1 MTWKQFRGRWLPGRI
16 YHTYHNLVCFD
27 PCRFHQPQQWEGK
40 RITISAYTVNCYDN
54 CSQAHLA
61 LLQALGFPLP
71 HDGVRAQPE
80 GGEGAC
86 GNVLGSGATKSLRR
100 QKGALRVLCCSG
112 FSERDQVGDSSIP
125 GEDQTLESPQVA
137 GGEGRDLV
145 HEGQGHVGDRA
156 VPGEDQTLESPQVA
170 GGEGRGC
177 MCKGYEVDPSLCMCK
192 GYEVDPSL
200 CVCKGYEVDPSPEH
214 GPQVFYIG
222 DAVSANVEDGTK
234 DQAEGEPEDAWLRE
248 EWGAYGP
255 PELTRLMAVN
265 EEDESSY
272 HLVGA
277 ESPLRVGWD
286 LLGEYVDGLRMA
298 LVLEEYAERDHLLR
312 RGEEGD
318 ECSGLLHRWVQ
329 DRAGLEDFVKS
340 LSDSLDEDV
349 MALRKMAPQDE
360 EDVPLHTKT
369 VPNEIVRREIKKWV
383 PSMAAEYEALV
394 RENDAVEPFPEETL
408 ELWKKEGQDFDL
420 VPGKTV
426 HTIKAFSGRLK
437 TRAVICGNF
446 LGQCFTRDQK
456 YASGADSVLIRLVLR
471 ECALQCWS
479 LCVID
484 VRTAFLLAPLL
495 FQEERPTLVQVP
507 KMFLLG
513 GVCKETVWRVKRA
526 LYGMVTSPKSWEVY
540 RNKTMA
546 EMRGKVKEGEVT
558 LVPSQVDGSLWY
570 AMVSQRRV
578 GLVICYV
585 DDLLIA
591 GEKDVAEEV
600 TNMFRKTWKC
610 SEPQWDDIS
619 FNGFEIKR
627 TSEGLVL
634 TQDSYVK
641 DLLERYKNVDGFEE
655 VPAPLQLKPEE
666 FEIKENEDVA
676 EFVRAAQVIAGE
688 IQWLAGRCRP
698 ELMYA
703 TNLLSQAISRCP
715 KEAVYRG
722 GHRVRY
728 LKRYP
733 AGGLVYSSQPVKEKD
748 ARLSCRGPLL
758 EGYSDAS
765 FAPSAE
771 RSQQCVLVFA
781 SGGLVAWCSSRQPF
795 VTMSTAES
803 ELVAICEMTTCLK
816 SLEQLAAEVSLGKA
830 SDFVKVMKVL
840 FSDSQSALSVCRCAA
855 GSWRTRHLRIRGNL
869 VRELLDQADWTS
881 FHLDGVTMTADIGTK
896 ALPADRFGM
905 LVDRMRMTRT
915 RCTTAEAREV
925 KTLNLQCARRL
936 VLLLCLASL
945 VDQVEAADA
954 EQVDYVYYGFLTGV
968 VVVILIVYEF
978 IKWGLQE
985 VRGWCR
991 VRGEATRIKRARST
1005 TTTTRARPSTSSSSS
1020 STSASEEMMSLRRR
1034 RPPTPPVPEDRLVPD
1049 DEGAYSFVTPSGDRD
1064 RWEVDYEREV
1074 AIHWHAKPR
1083 QHLFVPGHCSGGPEL
1098 SRLTGERT
1106 TYAKFPSGQVRMLK
1120 DNYLQLAKPS
1130 PVLADREWKGRTE
1143 LKMHPAAKAATKG
1156 KMR

>member
-1 MTWKQFRGRWLPGRI
+1 MKAQMPPGTSFTTIALNFNTPMQCHKDSNNRPGEKAFLMGFGNYVGGGLWCHEDNAGQAVVWKQFRGRWLPGRI

-27 PCRFHQPQQWEGK
+27 PCRFHQPQPWEGK

-80 GGEGAC
+80 GGE
-86 GNVLGSGATKSLRR
+86 
-100 QKGALRVLCCSG
+100 
-112 FSERDQVGDSSIP
+112 DSSVP

-145 HEGQGHVGDRA
+145 QEGQGHVGDRA

-177 MCKGYEVDPSLCMCK
+177 MCKGYEVDPSLC
-192 GYEVDPSL
+192 
-200 CVCKGYEVDPSPEH
+200 VCKGYEVDPSPKH

-234 DQAEGEPEDAWLRE
+234 DQVEGEPEDAWLRE

-255 PELTRLMAVN
+255 PELARLMALN
-265 EEDESSY
+265 EEDKSSY

-298 LVLEEYAERDHLLR
+298 L
-312 RGEEGD
+312 
-318 ECSGLLHRWVQ
+318 
-329 DRAGLEDFVKS
+329 
-340 LSDSLDEDV
+340 
-349 MALRKMAPQDE
+349 
-360 EDVPLHTKT
+360 
-369 VPNEIVRREIKKWV
+369 
-383 PSMAAEYEALV
+383 
-394 RENDAVEPFPEETL
+394 
-408 ELWKKEGQDFDL
+408 
-420 VPGKTV
+420 
-426 HTIKAFSGRLK
+426 
-437 TRAVICGNF
+437 
-446 LGQCFTRDQK
+446 
-456 YASGADSVLIRLVLR
+456 
-471 ECALQCWS
+471 
-479 LCVID
+479 
-484 VRTAFLLAPLL
+484 
-495 FQEERPTLVQVP
+495 
-507 KMFLLG
+507 
-513 GVCKETVWRVKRA
+513 
-526 LYGMVTSPKSWEVY
+526 
-540 RNKTMA
+540 
-546 EMRGKVKEGEVT
+546 
-558 LVPSQVDGSLWY
+558 
-570 AMVSQRRV
+570 
-578 GLVICYV
+578 
-585 DDLLIA
+585 
-591 GEKDVAEEV
+591 
-600 TNMFRKTWKC
+600 
-610 SEPQWDDIS
+610 
-619 FNGFEIKR
+619 
-627 TSEGLVL
+627 
-634 TQDSYVK
+634 
-641 DLLERYKNVDGFEE
+641 
-655 VPAPLQLKPEE
+655 
-666 FEIKENEDVA
+666 ENEDVA

-722 GHRVRY
+722 GHLVRY

-733 AGGLVYSSQPVKEKD
+733 KGGLVYSSQPVKEKD

-816 SLEQLAAEVSLGKA
+816 SLEQLAAEVGLVFIPAAVFLGKA

-905 LVDRMRMTRT
+905 LMDRMRMTRT
-915 RCTTAEAREV
+915 RCTMAEAREV
-925 KTLNLQCARRL
+925 KTLNPQCARRL

-991 VRGEATRIKRARST
+991 VRGEATRIKKARPT
-1005 TTTTRARPSTSSSSS
+1005 TTTTRARPPTSSSSS

-1034 RPPTPPVPEDRLVPD
+1034 RPPTPPVPEDRVMPD
-1049 DEGAYSFVTPSGDRD
+1049 DEGAYSFITPSGDRD

-1074 AIHWHAKPR
+1074 AIRWHAKPR

-1106 TYAKFPSGQVRMLK
+1106 TYAKFASGQVRMLK

-1143 LKMHPAAKAATKG
+1143 LKMHPAVKATTKG